1 MKMHTLIL
9 LTLLTGCGQLPVNYS
24 GVSKPSETVYVRDV
38 NGRTQYRITDG
49 NVYNTSGVRVARIGK
64 K

>member
-1 MKMHTLIL
+1 MKYLLIVL
-9 LTLLTGCGQLPVNYS
+9 ALTGCGTAPTYYS
-24 GVSKPSETVYVRDV
+24 GTVKPSETQYIRDTQ
-38 NGRTQYRITDG
+38 GRTIARVTDG

>member
-1 MKMHTLIL
+1 MKYLFIVL
-9 LTLLTGCGQLPVNYS
+9 ALAGCAQQGGYS
-24 GVSKPSETVYVRDV
+24 ASAKPTDTQYVRDT
-38 NGRTQYRITDG
+38 NGRTVYRITDG

>member
-1 MKMHTLIL
+1 MPQ
-9 LTLLTGCGQLPVNYS
+9 GYS
-24 GVSKPSETVYVRDV
+24 GMSKPSETVYVRDT
-38 NGRTQYRITDG
+38 NGRTVARITDG